1 MPTCIHYVG
10 FTLLY
15 VYSSAQV
22 SVQLR
27 NVGTDA
33 FRPSDYGESITIERR
48 IAVDG
53 GSSYRVKSSKG
64 ECPGYS
70 QNMELHVMLM
80 SCSDWTAGAL
90 QADGSLLTT
99 FSDIKRDSH

>member
-1 MPTCIHYVG
+1 MLV
-10 FTLLY
+10 FTLLH
-15 VYSSAQV
+15 VYSYAQV

-33 FRPSDYGESITIERR
+33 FRLGDYGESINVERK
-48 IAVDG
+48 ITVDG

-70 QNMELHVMLM
+70 ENIELL
-80 SCSDWTAGAL
+80 S
-90 QADGSLLTT
+90 
-99 FSDIKRDSH
+99 